1 MTMRLCDECI
11 AEFIGTFLLILLG
24 VGCVA
29 AMVVGGGSYDT
40 WEICLIWGLTVAL
53 AVYVTGAVSGAHIN
67 PSVTI
72 ALAVFGDFPK
82 HKIIPYVA
90 AQMLGGFVGAAVV
103 FGLFSSLFANKT
115 LATAGV
121 FTTFPH
127 PEISLFAAFMSE
139 FIATAI
145 LLLGIFALTDEKNG
159 VPRGALTALL
169 IGLLVAVIGATFGP
183 LTGFALN
190 AARDFPPRLFASLFG
205 WGMEAMTGGRV
216 LPYVFIPLI
225 APILGGMF
233 GAFIYK
239 NLIATALNARQQAKQ
254 ER

>member
-1 MTMRLCDECI
+1 MNKSLRDECV
-11 AEFIGTFLLILLG
+11 AEFIGTFLLVLLG
-24 VGCVA
+24 AGCVA
-29 AMVVGGGSYDT
+29 GLVVGGGSYGT
-40 WEICLIWGLTVAL
+40 WEICILWGLAVAV

-82 HKIIPYVA
+82 HKIIPYIV
-90 AQMLGGFVGAAVV
+90 AQMLGGFAGAAVV
-103 FGLFSSLFANKT
+103 FALFSSLFVTKNLT
-115 LATAGV
+115 TAGV

-127 PEISLFAAFMSE
+127 PHISLLAAFMSE
-139 FIATAI
+139 FTATAI
-145 LLLGIFALTDEKNG
+145 LLLGVFALTDDKNG

-169 IGLLVAVIGATFGP
+169 IGLLVAVIGGTFGP

-205 WGMEAMTGGRV
+205 WGMEAMTGGRS

-225 APILGGMF
+225 APILGGLF

-239 NLIATALNARQQAKQ
+239 NFIASALSAKQ
-254 ER
+254 QTN